1 LSCEKC
7 RKDDLIPFTCNYCK
21 KTFCA
26 DHHLPENHECD
37 NIWMTRP
44 PTELPAASSQKR
56 SYRSSSYSRNFSIS
70 GGVFGFSTKEL
81 KHLAIGTFLVMM
93 VALSLTGSFMP
104 DNWVTLS
111 LALIFASSFLLH
123 EVAHKFTAQRYGLW
137 SEFRLIPF
145 GAVLTIASIFLPLKI
160 IAPGTVLITGRVTL
174 STIGK
179 TAFAGPLTNIT
190 LGYALLFL
198 SFLTSGSIISLVLG
212 WGAYVNS
219 ILAIFNLIPFGVLD
233 GQKIMSWNM
242 RVWAIGI
249 AFSAVLF
256 FVSRAF

>member
-1 LSCEKC
+1 
-7 RKDDLIPFTCNYCK
+7 
-21 KTFCA
+21 
-26 DHHLPENHECD
+26 
-37 NIWMTRP
+37 
-44 PTELPAASSQKR
+44 
-56 SYRSSSYSRNFSIS
+56 
-70 GGVFGFSTKEL
+70 
-81 KHLAIGTFLVMM
+81 
-93 VALSLTGSFMP
+93 
-104 DNWVTLS
+104 
-111 LALIFASSFLLH
+111 
-123 EVAHKFTAQRYGLW
+123 
-137 SEFRLIPF
+137 
-145 GAVLTIASIFLPLKI
+145 
-160 IAPGTVLITGRVTL
+160 LITGRVTL